1 MAQFSTLAAATFG
14 REAGGRVFA
23 PLQVFGSRVL
33 VPLDVVVG
41 GRRGSA
47 ARRGGAVSVVSSV
60 VAVAAAVASRP
71 LLVAAL
77 VLTQLQDQLAGVVW
91 NDGVVV
97 LQDDTLQL
105 QRPFPFLFQ
114 IPCLFFPNQKQ
125 QCQ

>member
-1 MAQFSTLAAATFG
+1 M
-14 REAGGRVFA
+14 
-23 PLQVFGSRVL
+23 
-33 VPLDVVVG
+33 PLDVVVG

-60 VAVAAAVASRP
+60 VALAAAVAGRP
-71 LLVAAL
+71 LLVATL
-77 VLTQLQDQLAGVVW
+77 VLAQLQDQLASVVW

-114 IPCLFFPNQKQ
+114 IPCLFEFSKPKNNNVNDKW
-125 QCQ
+125 